1 MPLETFA
8 VQPPSPPAPAPA
20 PAFARELTAGSLIS
34 RSLSVWWSNI
44 LRFAGI
50 ALVLFV
56 PVFLVAGGL
65 GVGLAL
71 GVSRRAASGPPAWL
85 TIAILAIAVPLV
97 VVAVVAQM
105 GALTYGAVQHLAG
118 RPVRFGVMLSVGFG
132 RLLPLIGA
140 GIIATFL
147 VLLGG
152 LALIIPGIII
162 GCGLTVTVAVVVA
175 ERLGPMDAVKRSWEL
190 TRGYRGT
197 LFLAGLGLGVIS
209 FLVNLLG
216 NLLGLIPVLG
226 FLAAL
231 ALQILT
237 MSLGTVW
244 PAVAYHDLRTLKEG
258 ASTEELARVFE

>member
-1 MPLETFA
+1 MPLDTFA
-8 VQPPSPPAPAPA
+8 VQPSAPPAPA
-20 PAFARELTAGSLIS
+20 PAFAQQLTAGSLIS
-34 RSLSVWWSNI
+34 RSLSVWWNNI

-50 ALVLFV
+50 TLILFV
-56 PVFLVAGGL
+56 PVVLIAGGL

-71 GVSRRAASGPPAWL
+71 SAHRGAASGPPAAAM
-85 TIAILAIAVPLV
+85 IAIMAIAVPLI

-140 GIIATFL
+140 GIVATFL
-147 VLLGG
+147 VLLGTM
-152 LALIIPGIII
+152 ALIIPGIII
-162 GCGLTVTVAVVVA
+162 GCGLTATVAVVVA
-175 ERLGPMDAVKRSWEL
+175 ERLGPIDAIRRSWEL

-209 FLVNLLG
+209 FLINLVG
-216 NLLGLIPVLG
+216 NLLGLVPVLG
-226 FLAAL
+226 QLAAI

-237 MSLGTVW
+237 MSLSTVW

-258 ASTEELARVFE
+258 ASTDELAKVFE